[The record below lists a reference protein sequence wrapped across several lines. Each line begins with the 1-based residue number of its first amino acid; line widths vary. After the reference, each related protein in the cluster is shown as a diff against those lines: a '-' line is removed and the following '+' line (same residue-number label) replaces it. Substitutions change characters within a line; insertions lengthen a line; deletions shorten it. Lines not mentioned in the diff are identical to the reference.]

1 MGVLAIV
8 RVPSTRGWDEETGAD
23 VLTALAGRPPTG
35 AVAWPKRRN
44 PTPHSPAG
52 RGRRARNL
60 PARCLRARADLSAR
74 AHRTALTYGWVFKNG
89 IK

>member
-23 VLTALAGRPPTG
+23 VLPALAGRPPTG

-44 PTPHSPAG
+44 PTTHSPAG
-52 RGRRARNL
+52 RGRRARKI
-60 PARCLRARADLSAR
+60 SAR
-74 AHRTALTYGWVFKNG
+74 GSERLLRGLSIDEEDDDAD
-89 IK
+89 I